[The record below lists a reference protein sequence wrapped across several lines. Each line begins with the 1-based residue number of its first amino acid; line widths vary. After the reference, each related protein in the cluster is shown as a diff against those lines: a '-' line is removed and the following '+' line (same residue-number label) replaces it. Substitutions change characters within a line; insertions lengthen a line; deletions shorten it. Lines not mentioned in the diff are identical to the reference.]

1 MSGVKFA
8 DKFLIKSNRHQDWD
22 YTTPANYFVTI
33 CTLNH
38 NNFFGKIQN
47 KKMVYSHMGLKCH
60 NCLIQTEKH
69 FTNVKIS
76 EWIIMPNHIHFIIKI
91 INKNQSQINGKC
103 RDVAC
108 YVSTSKNIIS
118 TPQKSGTYVST
129 SNNNSPLSPQQYF
142 SNISPKPNSLPVII
156 RSFKSA
162 VSKSINKKKHFFA
175 WQPRFYDHI
184 VQNKREYYAI
194 QQYIRD
200 NIGNWLIDPYHY
212 K

>member
-1 MSGVKFA
+1 MSSVKFA
-8 DKFLIKSNRHQDWD
+8 DKFLIKSNRLQDWD

-47 KKMVYSHMGLKCH
+47 EKMVYSDMGKKCQH
-60 NCLIQTEKH
+60 CLVQIENH

-76 EWIIMPNHIHFIIKI
+76 EWVIMPNHIHFIIKI
-91 INKNQSQINGKC
+91 INKNQSKINGNC

-108 YVSTSKNIIS
+108 YVSTS
-118 TPQKSGTYVST
+118 
-129 SNNNSPLSPQQYF
+129 NNNTPLSPQQYF
-142 SNISPKPNSLPVII
+142 SNISPKPNSLSTII

-162 VSKSINKKKHFFA
+162 VSTSINKKKLFFA
-175 WQPRFYDHI
+175 WQPRFFDHI
-184 VQNKREYYAI
+184 IQDKKEYYAI

-200 NIGNWLIDPYHY
+200 NIGNWLIDPYHF
-212 K
+212 